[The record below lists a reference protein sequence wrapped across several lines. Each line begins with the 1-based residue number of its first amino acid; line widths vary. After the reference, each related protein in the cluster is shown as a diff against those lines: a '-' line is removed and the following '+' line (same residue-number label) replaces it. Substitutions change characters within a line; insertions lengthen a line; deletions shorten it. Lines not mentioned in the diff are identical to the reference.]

1 MIAKARL
8 VGKRSMRILIA
19 SDIHGSLESARFLQ
33 QKAQELQPKLCILL
47 GDYLYHGPRNP
58 LPEQYTPQAVAQKL
72 GDIMD
77 YGTEIL
83 AVRGN
88 CDALVDEGLIPF
100 PLTESLQLYVDG
112 YSLMA
117 AHGHQFGRDPDFSLI
132 PKGTVMLTGHTH
144 VPVAGER
151 EHVYWW
157 NPGSISL
164 PKSGY
169 PRSYAIYE
177 DGTFTVYDMQ
187 ERVYLKHTLP

>member
-1 MIAKARL
+1 
-8 VGKRSMRILIA
+8 MRILIA
-19 SDIHGSLESARFLQ
+19 SDIHGSLESSRFLL
-33 QKAQELQPKLCILL
+33 KKTQELQPRLCILL

-58 LPEQYTPQAVAQKL
+58 LPEQYTPQAVVQTL
-72 GDIMD
+72 GEIMD

-100 PLTESLQLYVDG
+100 PLTESVQLYIDG
-112 YSLMA
+112 RNFMA

-144 VPVAGER
+144 VPVAEAR
-151 EHVYWW
+151 EHVFWW

-169 PRSYAIYE
+169 PRTYGVYE
-177 DGTFTVYDMQ
+177 NETFTIYDIH
-187 ERVYLKHTLP
+187 ENIYLTHSLA